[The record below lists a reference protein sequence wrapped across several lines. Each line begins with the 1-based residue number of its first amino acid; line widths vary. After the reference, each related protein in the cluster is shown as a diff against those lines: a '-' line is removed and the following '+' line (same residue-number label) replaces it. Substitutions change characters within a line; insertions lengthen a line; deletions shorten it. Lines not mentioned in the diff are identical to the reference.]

1 MAEDKGCSELLSDNI
16 NIVWKLT
23 IYYKEVIN
31 MDRYIEIENTKLMRE
46 LRNDLDMSFY
56 KNIGFN
62 PEFYFHDHAGKNTY
76 SFYMK
81 NKINTDK
88 SIYSIELS
96 FSIHYEDKL
105 DILYRYE
112 KENDIEN
119 ITEEKLDNIL
129 KKISDI
135 KYLVI
140 DWLDV
145 NPTGIGMGT
154 KLMNTF
160 ITRLRKI
167 EKLEKVYLSPKLGA
181 VDFWNKIGFDKS
193 KYYRHPKNMIMYSME
208 LDLKK

>member
-1 MAEDKGCSELLSDNI
+1 
-16 NIVWKLT
+16 
-23 IYYKEVIN
+23 

-56 KNIGFN
+56 NNIGFN
-62 PEFYFHDHAGKNTY
+62 PQFYFHDYIGKNTY
-76 SFYMK
+76 NFYMK

-88 SIYSIELS
+88 SIYSVELL
-96 FSIHYEDKL
+96 FSIHYEDEL

-135 KYLVI
+135 KYVVI
-140 DWLDV
+140 DGLYIK
-145 NPTGIGMGT
+145 PTGTGMGT

-181 VDFWNKIGFDKS
+181 IDFWNKIGFNES
-193 KYYRHPKNMIMYSME
+193 KCYSHPQNMIMHSMV